1 VGKERFTVEKGSAEL
16 SFHRNIFRRYSM
28 IDAVII
34 DQIRWDERRRG
45 ERGREPGSD
54 NTDST
59 IIDYRITMPINR
71 GTEGLYSSRDSR

>member
-1 VGKERFTVEKGSAEL
+1 
-16 SFHRNIFRRYSM
+16 M

-59 IIDYRITMPINR
+59 IIDYSITMPINR